1 MKDLHEL
8 FYKFPKEFPLPFVV
22 DGATGTALIKRGMP
36 SGECTETWVL
46 EHPDT
51 IREVQDAYRKS
62 GSNAVY
68 APTFGA
74 NAPTLGRHRIK
85 CDVCE
90 LNRRL
95 AELSVSGGLTG
106 GDMSPTGLFIE
117 PYGDTP
123 FDDIV
128 DIYAEQAK
136 GLCEAGVDFFIIETM
151 ISLNEIRGA
160 VMGIR
165 SVSDKPI
172 FATLTVDKNGRTM
185 SGDDLAC
192 AVITLAELGVC
203 AIGTN
208 CSVGPDAMLE
218 VLRPLTPLALAYG
231 IPLIAKPNAGMPHED
246 ENGCTHFDLSADE
259 FASFA
264 PSFTD
269 AGALILGGCCGS
281 DDSFISALSAALKA
295 HEPNITAAPA
305 DIEGIACTNREW
317 INVTDLSD
325 IVEVDDDFLDNI
337 DEDADY
343 LCLRV
348 SDTDA
353 AEIFCEEAFSLT
365 QPIAMT
371 GDAEAIEY
379 CKRYFNGHIHVFEE

>member
-8 FYKFPKEFPLPFVV
+8 FFRFPKDFPLPFIL

-36 SGECTETWVL
+36 SGECTEKWVL
-46 EHPDT
+46 ENPDT
-51 IREVQDAYRKS
+51 LRDVQDAYRKS

-74 NAPTLGRHRIK
+74 NSPTLGRHHMR
-85 CDVCE
+85 CNVCE

-95 AELSVSGGLTG
+95 AELSVGSGMTG

-123 FDDIV
+123 FDEIV
-128 DIYAEQAK
+128 DIYAEQAE
-136 GLCEAGVDFFIIETM
+136 GLEAAGVDFFIVETM
-151 ISLNEIRGA
+151 ISLNELRGA

-165 SVSDKPI
+165 RVSQKPI

-185 SGDDLAC
+185 SGDDLSC
-192 AVITLAELGVC
+192 ALITLAELGVC
-203 AIGTN
+203 ALGTN

-218 VLRPLTPLALAYG
+218 VVSSLTPLALAYG
-231 IPLIAKPNAGMPHED
+231 IPIIAKPNAGMPRED
-246 ENGCTHFDLSADE
+246 EDGNTYFDLSAED
-259 FASFA
+259 FAAFA
-264 PSFTD
+264 PRFAD

-281 DDSFISALSAALKA
+281 DESFIAAISDKLKT
-295 HEPNITAAPA
+295 HEPCISASPA

-317 INVTDLSD
+317 VRVTDITD
-325 IVEVDDDFLDNI
+325 VVEVDDDFLDNI

-348 SDTDA
+348 SDMNA

-371 GDAEAIEY
+371 GDPEAVAY
-379 CKRYFNGHIHVFEE
+379 CRCYFNGHIHVFAE